1 MQAIAVNPEMDYH
14 VVAVKDGPEEGS
26 AESLLIY
33 AAERADALQEIQG
46 LFPTPP
52 VHIGELEGISLSACY
67 SSVTSLKSYRVRPC
81 CGELPSDLCT
91 TA

>member
-1 MQAIAVNPEMDYH
+1 MDYH

-52 VHIGELEGISLSACY
+52 VHIGELEGMSQSACY
-67 SSVTSLKSYRVRPC
+67 SSVTSLKFHRVRPC
-81 CGELPSDLCT
+81 CCELPSDLCAT
-91 TA
+91 T